1 MNLITKTGTTIVGLK
16 YKGGVVLCA
25 DTRSTSG
32 PIVADKNCSKI
43 HKITENIYSCGAG
56 TAADTR
62 RVCRMAGKEANLFKS
77 KYNRTPRLTHCI
89 ATMVQ
94 HLHNYGGHISAAL
107 VVGGFDD
114 KGCHL
119 YEVHPHGSSMEVSF
133 TAMGSGSLAAIAMLE
148 NGYRE
153 MDKEEAIALGA
164 SAIEAGILNDLYSGS
179 NIDVCVI
186 TTGGVEYLRNYKVVG
201 MRNNIPSLSYP
212 LSSVKILK
220 EDVFKYV
227 EEI

>member
-1 MNLITKTGTTIVGLK
+1 MITKTGTTIVGLK
-16 YKGGVVLCA
+16 YKDGIVLCA

-43 HKITENIYSCGAG
+43 HKITENIMSCGAG

-62 RVCRMAGKEANLFKS
+62 RVCRMAGKALNQFKV
-77 KYNRTPRLTHCI
+77 KYNRTPRLSHCI

-94 HLHNYGGHISAAL
+94 HLHGYQGQISAAL
-107 VVGGFDD
+107 IIGGVDD
-114 KGCHL
+114 LGVHL
-119 YEVHPHGSSMEVSF
+119 YEVHPHGSSSAVSY
-133 TAMGSGSLAAIAMLE
+133 TSLGSGSLAAIGVLE
-148 NGYRE
+148 SGFRE
-153 MDKEEAIALGA
+153 MNREEAIELGA
-164 SAIEAGILNDLYSGS
+164 SAIEAGIRNDLYSGS

-186 TTGGVEYLRNYKVVG
+186 SPGGVEYLRNYKTIGV
-201 MRNNIPSLSYP
+201 RNNIPSLSYP

-220 EDVFKYV
+220 EDIYKFV